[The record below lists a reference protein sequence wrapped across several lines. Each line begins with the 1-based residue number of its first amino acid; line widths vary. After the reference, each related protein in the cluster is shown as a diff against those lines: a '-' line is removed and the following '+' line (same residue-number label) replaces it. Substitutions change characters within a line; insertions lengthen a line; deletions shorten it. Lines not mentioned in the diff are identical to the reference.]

1 MMPPPQ
7 PLASRPLSLAI
18 SLGLLGLVA
27 CAPTLHVKVD
37 PITIY
42 AKLDANV
49 RLSLDEDVKALIQ
62 KNPNLF

>member
-1 MMPPPQ
+1 MTAPFRSIAAVGG
-7 PLASRPLSLAI
+7 LAW
-18 SLGLLGLVA
+18 LGLVA
-27 CAPTLHVKVD
+27 CAPTVHVKVD

-49 RLSLDEDVKALIQ
+49 RLSLDQDVKALIQ

>member
-1 MMPPPQ
+1 MIDRRA
-7 PLASRPLSLAI
+7 LFATLSVLPVL
-18 SLGLLGLVA
+18 SA
-27 CAPTLHVKVD
+27 CATTVHLDVK

-49 RLSLDEDVKALIQ
+49 RLSLDEDVKALIS

>member
-1 MMPPPQ
+1 MTAPPRPTIA
-7 PLASRPLSLAI
+7 LAALA
-18 SLGLLGLVA
+18 LTGLAA
-27 CAPTLHVKVD
+27 CAPTIHVKVD

-49 RLSLDEDVKALIQ
+49 RLSLDADVKALIQ

>member
-1 MMPPPQ
+1 MTAPP
-7 PLASRPLSLAI
+7 RSLAALA

-27 CAPTLHVKVD
+27 CAPTVHVKVD

-49 RLSLDEDVKALIQ
+49 RLSLDQDVKALIQ

>member
-1 MMPPPQ
+1 MIPPPR
-7 PLASRPLSLAI
+7 PSASRVLALSTG
-18 SLGLLGLVA
+18 LGLLGLAA

>member
-1 MMPPPQ
+1 MTAPPRP
-7 PLASRPLSLAI
+7 PIALAALALI
-18 SLGLLGLVA
+18 GLAA
-27 CAPTLHVKVD
+27 CAPTIHVKVD

-49 RLSLDEDVKALIQ
+49 RLSLDADVKALIQ

>member
-1 MMPPPQ
+1 MTAPPRSIAVA
-7 PLASRPLSLAI
+7 LAGLA
-18 SLGLLGLVA
+18 LAALTA

-37 PITIY
+37 PISIY

-49 RLSLDEDVKALIQ
+49 RLSLDADVKALIQ

>member
-1 MMPPPQ
+1 MTERFRHLGRR
-7 PLASRPLSLAI
+7 LAVLAA
-18 SLGLLGLVA
+18 LGTAA
-27 CAPTLHVKVD
+27 CAPTVHIKVD

-49 RLSLDEDVKALIQ
+49 RLQLDEDVKALIK

>member
-1 MMPPPQ
+1 MTRRLTAFAPVPG
-7 PLASRPLSLAI
+7 LAVLV
-18 SLGLLGLVA
+18 LGFTA
-27 CAPTLHVKVD
+27 CAPTVHVKVD

-49 RLSLDEDVKALIQ
+49 RLQLDEDVKALIQ

>member
-1 MMPPPQ
+1 MIAPPKSFVPVAG
-7 PLASRPLSLAI
+7 LA
-18 SLGLLGLVA
+18 LLGFA
-27 CAPTLHVKVD
+27 GCAPTLHVKVD

-49 RLSLDEDVKALIQ
+49 RLSLDQDVKALIQ

>member
-1 MMPPPQ
+1 MIAPPRELVA
-7 PLASRPLSLAI
+7 LAALSVLSLA
-18 SLGLLGLVA
+18 A
-27 CAPTLHVKVD
+27 CAPTVHVKVD

-49 RLSLDEDVKALIQ
+49 RLQLSEDVKALIQ

>member
-1 MMPPPQ
+1 MTLRPPIALAGLALAG
-7 PLASRPLSLAI
+7 PLLI
-18 SLGLLGLVA
+18 GLTA
-27 CAPTLHVKVD
+27 CAPTVHVKVD

-49 RLSLDEDVKALIQ
+49 RLSLDQDVKALIQ

>member
-1 MMPPPQ
+1 MTAPARA
-7 PLASRPLSLAI
+7 LVA
-18 SLGLLGLVA
+18 LLGLAVAGLGA
-27 CAPTLHVKVD
+27 CAPTVHVKVD

>member
-1 MMPPPQ
+1 MTAPFRKIAAMAV
-7 PLASRPLSLAI
+7 LAWMGLA
-18 SLGLLGLVA
+18 A
-27 CAPTLHVKVD
+27 CAPTVHVKVD

>member
-1 MMPPPQ
+1 MTAPPRQ
-7 PLASRPLSLAI
+7 LAAFAA
-18 SLGLLGLVA
+18 LGLLGLAA
-27 CAPTLHVKVD
+27 CAPTVHVKVD

-49 RLSLDEDVKALIQ
+49 RLQLDEDVKALIS

>member
-1 MMPPPQ
+1 MS
-7 PLASRPLSLAI
+7 PLYRLRSSRLQSLATGV
-18 SLGLLGLVA
+18 GLLGLVA

>member
-1 MMPPPQ
+1 MT
-7 PLASRPLSLAI
+7 PLRSPAAGLS
-18 SLGLLGLVA
+18 LLGLVALGA

-49 RLSLDEDVKALIQ
+49 RLSLDQDVKALVQ

>member
-1 MMPPPQ
+1 MTAPPP
-7 PLASRPLSLAI
+7 PTIALAALALI
-18 SLGLLGLVA
+18 GLVA
-27 CAPTLHVKVD
+27 CAPTIHVKVD

-49 RLSLDEDVKALIQ
+49 RLSLDADVKALIQ

>member
-1 MMPPPQ
+1 MTRRFR
-7 PLASRPLSLAI
+7 PLAAAAGYAAIGLA
-18 SLGLLGLVA
+18 A
-27 CAPTLHVKVD
+27 CAPTIHVKVD

-49 RLSLDEDVKALIQ
+49 RLQLDQDVKNLIQ

>member
-1 MMPPPQ
+1 MTAPPRPTIA
-7 PLASRPLSLAI
+7 LAALA
-18 SLGLLGLVA
+18 LNGLAA
-27 CAPTLHVKVD
+27 CAPTIHVKVD

-49 RLSLDEDVKALIQ
+49 RLSLDADVKALIQ